1 MTRPQWVEQII
12 FQVVLP
18 LPPSANQRMT
28 VSKTTGNMVSS
39 RLTRQWKER
48 ASQVLHK
55 ARAHEVLATLGQ
67 TPYKL
72 ALHLD
77 CWFDSLSIMAKN
89 DVDNRIKS
97 AQDVI
102 TTAMGI
108 DDSHVYRVSAQKS
121 GVDNW
126 QPACI
131 KVTVLAL
138 IGNVTEGLG
147 NAY

>member
-1 MTRPQWVEQII
+1 MTKPSWIEQII

-18 LPPSANQRMT
+18 LPPSANKRMT
-28 VSKTTGNMVSS
+28 VSNTGQMINSK
-39 RLTRQWKER
+39 LTRQWKQR
-48 ASQVLHK
+48 ASTLLLK
-55 ARAHEVLATLGQ
+55 AKADQVLATLGQ

-77 CWFDSLSIMAKN
+77 CWFDSLSVMAKN

-108 DDSHVYRVSAQKS
+108 DDSHVYRTSAQKA

-126 QPACI
+126 NPACI

>member
-1 MTRPQWVEQII
+1 MKQPSWVEQII

-18 LPPSANQRMT
+18 LPPSANKRMT
-28 VSKTTGNMVSS
+28 VSNTGQMINSK
-39 RLTRQWKER
+39 LTRQWKQR
-48 ASQVLHK
+48 ASTILLKSKADQVL
-55 ARAHEVLATLGQ
+55 AALGQ

-77 CWFDSLSIMAKN
+77 CWFDSLSVMAKN

-108 DDSHVYRVSAQKS
+108 DDSNVYRVSAQKA

-138 IGNVTEGLG
+138 IGDVVEGLC